1 MCSVGSCAGPGGL
14 RGVSY
19 IHQQWD
25 TCAATLLG
33 HNYNSG
39 TRLQQWDTITI
50 MGRQNKST
58 GAPTLLD
65 KNQGIHFGSVVC
77 FDLIRGCDRYTGA
90 NCNQIYSDLHK
101 SEIAQQFMIKTH
113 CWNIN
118 MIRGN

>member
-1 MCSVGSCAGPGGL
+1 MFGWIVCRAGWLERCQLHPPTVGHLCCNF
-14 RGVSY
+14 
-19 IHQQWD
+19 I
-25 TCAATLLG
+25 
-33 HNYNSG
+33 G
-39 TRLQQWDTITI
+39 TQLQQWDTITI

-113 CWNIN
+113 SWNIN